1 MVRRTDEELRDIKG
15 QRCSN
20 RQINGKTETS
30 RQKKQKEKVG
40 VSKQG
45 VFVHAIS
52 RLKKSKFVSFECFH
66 CRRFMQTDT
75 RSKTSLSRKG
85 LYRRSSI
92 RSFVR
97 SESENLSIFFCFSV
111 SEQFWIAHF
120 LAYHAIE
127 PNCCTHN
134 LILKVLTWLAGW
146 LLHSASCF

>member
-52 RLKKSKFVSFECFH
+52 RLKKKQICIFWMVPLSAFYADGHAIENVFVEK
-66 CRRFMQTDT
+66 RPL
-75 RSKTSLSRKG
+75 LS
-85 LYRRSSI
+85 SV

-97 SESENLSIFFCFSV
+97 SFVHRVRISQFFCFFS
-111 SEQFWIAHF
+111 FWTI
-120 LAYHAIE
+120 L
-127 PNCCTHN
+127 NCPFPGISRNWT
-134 LILKVLTWLAGW
+134 
-146 LLHSASCF
+146 